1 MPITASKYINN
12 SKLRTSYISLFNYKS
27 AKRGKGDF
35 EVDMYGLLSVSSSV
49 EISGDKIVKFA
60 WDGIID
66 GFEYSKTDSINES
79 LKLGLTEATRRVKQL
94 IVNDTEIG
102 KNGVDINFTIFVSS
116 NGGMYIGVLGESDIY
131 VYKDCRLV
139 DIFEMFESKKAK
151 TAAIAL
157 EKNDLVFASSKVYI
171 KE

>member
-1 MPITASKYINN
+1 MGW
-12 SKLRTSYISLFNYKS
+12 NY
-27 AKRGKGDF
+27 
-35 EVDMYGLLSVSSSV
+35 
-49 EISGDKIVKFA
+49 
-60 WDGIID
+60 D

-139 DIFEMFESKKAK
+139 DIFEMLESKKAK

-157 EKNDLVFASSKVYI
+157 EKNDLVFASSKGYI
-171 KE
+171 KENMPKLIGKKNREEIISSLEQLGNDVLDDMGLVVFSKN